1 MELVA
6 VIMAGGV
13 GARFWPKS
21 RAEEPKQLL
30 NLFSERSM
38 IQNTVDRMEG
48 LVKNDNIYVITN
60 KIQKPQI
67 VEQLSEIP
75 AENVIEEPFGKNTAA
90 AIGLASLIVDS
101 KHKDAVTIILPADH
115 LIKDKDEFQ
124 RVIREASEYAN
135 STNALV
141 TIGINPTRPDTGY
154 GYIQIDDNGENDSLH
169 KVLRFAEKPNLDTA
183 MRFLESG
190 DFFWNSGMFIW
201 RTDVILNEIKT
212 YMLDLNDGLKTIKAA
227 LGKDNYDEVLTKVYG
242 LLRSISIDY
251 GIMENSKIVKLI
263 KGKFD
268 WSDVGSWDAV
278 YHLLEKD
285 SNGNAERGN
294 VYLGNSEGTY
304 VNSSNKFTAVIGVKD
319 LIVINTDDATLV
331 CHRDYAQDVK
341 LVVDYLKMNKKDELL

>member
-21 RAEEPKQLL
+21 RVEEPKQLL

-38 IQNTVDRMEG
+38 IQNTVDRLEG
-48 LVKNDNIYVITN
+48 LIKNSNIYVITN

-67 VEQLSEIP
+67 VEQLREIP
-75 AENVIEEPFGKNTAA
+75 SENIIEEPFGKNTAA
-90 AIGLASLIVDS
+90 AIGLASLVVES

-115 LIKDKDEFQ
+115 LINDKDEFQ
-124 RVIREASEYAN
+124 RVIKEASEYAN
-135 STNALV
+135 SNDALV
-141 TIGINPTRPDTGY
+141 TIGIDPTRPDTGY
-154 GYIQIDDNGENDSLH
+154 GYIQIDDNGEDNSLH
-169 KVLRFAEKPNLDTA
+169 KVIRFAEKPNLETA
-183 MRFLESG
+183 KRFLNSG

-201 RTDVILNEIKT
+201 RTDVILNEIKK
-212 YMLDLNDGLKTIKAA
+212 YMLDLNDGLETIRTA

-251 GIMENSKIVKLI
+251 GIMEKSKVVKLI

-285 SNGNAERGN
+285 SKNNVGKGDIYFGNT
-294 VYLGNSEGTY
+294 EGTY
-304 VNSSNKFTAVIGVKD
+304 VNSNNKFTAVIGVKD
-319 LIVINTDDATLV
+319 LLVINTDDATLV

>member
-48 LVKNDNIYVITN
+48 LVKKENIYVITN

-75 AENVIEEPFGKNTAA
+75 ADNVIEEPFGKNTAA
-90 AIGLASLIVDS
+90 AIGLASLVVES

-115 LIKDKDEFQ
+115 LINEKEEFQ
-124 RVIREASEYAN
+124 RVIKEASEYAN
-135 STNALV
+135 NTDALV

-154 GYIQIDDNGENDSLH
+154 GYIQIDDSGDNNTLH
-169 KVLRFAEKPNLDTA
+169 KVIRFAEKPNLDTA
-183 MRFLESG
+183 KRFLDSG

-201 RTDVILNEIKT
+201 RTSVILNEIKT
-212 YMLDLNDGLKTIKAA
+212 YMLDLHDGLESIKKAV
-227 LGKDNYDEVLTKVYG
+227 GTENYDKVLTKVYG

-251 GIMENSKIVKLI
+251 GIMENSKVVKLI

-285 SNGNAERGN
+285 SKEN
-294 VYLGNSEGTY
+294 VGKGDVYFGNSEGTY
-304 VNSSNKFTAVIGVKD
+304 VNSNKFTAVIGVKD
-319 LIVINTDDATLV
+319 LLVINTDDATLV

-341 LVVDYLKMNKKDELL
+341 LVVDYLKMNKKEELL

>member
-48 LVKNDNIYVITN
+48 LVKKENIYVITN

-75 AENVIEEPFGKNTAA
+75 ADNVIEEPFGKNTAA
-90 AIGLASLIVDS
+90 AIGLASLVVES

-115 LIKDKDEFQ
+115 LINEKEEFQ
-124 RVIREASEYAN
+124 RVIKEASEYAN
-135 STNALV
+135 NTDALV

-154 GYIQIDDNGENDSLH
+154 GYIQIDDSGDNNTLH
-169 KVLRFAEKPNLDTA
+169 KVIRFAEKPNLDTA
-183 MRFLESG
+183 KRFLDSG

-201 RTDVILNEIKT
+201 RTSVILNEIKT
-212 YMLDLNDGLKTIKAA
+212 YMLDLHDGLESIKKAI
-227 LGKDNYDEVLTKVYG
+227 GTENYDKVLTKVYG

-251 GIMENSKIVKLI
+251 GIMENSKVVKLI

-285 SNGNAERGN
+285 SKEN
-294 VYLGNSEGTY
+294 VGKGDVYFGNSEGTY
-304 VNSSNKFTAVIGVKD
+304 VNSNKFTAVIGVKD
-319 LIVINTDDATLV
+319 LLVINTDDATLV

-341 LVVDYLKMNKKDELL
+341 LVVDYLKMNKKEELL

>member
-48 LVKNDNIYVITN
+48 LVKNSNIYIITN
-60 KIQKPQI
+60 KMQKSQI
-67 VEQLSEIP
+67 LEQLSEIP

-90 AIGLASLIVDS
+90 AIGLATLIVES
-101 KHKDAVTIILPADH
+101 KHTNAVTIILPADH
-115 LIKDKDEFQ
+115 LINDQDEFQ
-124 RVIREASEYAN
+124 KVIREASEYAN
-135 STNALV
+135 NSDALV
-141 TIGINPTRPDTGY
+141 TIGINPTRPDVGY
-154 GYIQIDDNGENDSLH
+154 GYIQIDDNGDGNSLH
-169 KVLRFAEKPNLDTA
+169 KVIRFAEKPNLETA
-183 MRFLESG
+183 KRFLKSG

-201 RTDVILNEIKT
+201 RTDVILSEIKN
-212 YMLDLNDGLKTIKAA
+212 YMLDLNDGLETIKAA
-227 LGKDNYDEVLTKVYG
+227 IGKDNYEEVLTKVYG
-242 LLRSISIDY
+242 ILRSISIDY
-251 GIMENSKIVKLI
+251 GIMENSKVVKLI

-285 SNGNAERGN
+285 KNDNVGKGDTYFGNT
-294 VYLGNSEGTY
+294 EGTY
-304 VNSSNKFTAVIGVKD
+304 VNSTNKFTAVIGVKD
-319 LIVINTDDATLV
+319 LLVINTDDATLV

-341 LVVDYLKMNKKDELL
+341 LVVDYLRMNKKDELL

>member
-21 RAEEPKQLL
+21 RAEKPKQLL
-30 NLFSERSM
+30 DLFSERTM
-38 IQNTVDRMEG
+38 IQNTVDRIKG
-48 LVKNDNIYVITN
+48 IVKNEHIYIVTNKVQKPKIAEQLNEIPKDNI
-60 KIQKPQI
+60 
-67 VEQLSEIP
+67 
-75 AENVIEEPFGKNTAA
+75 IEEPFGKNTAA
-90 AIGLASLIVDS
+90 AIGLASVIVDS
-101 KHKDAVTIILPADH
+101 KHKDAVTIVLPADH
-115 LIKDKDEFQ
+115 LINDIEEFQ
-124 RVIREASEYAN
+124 KTIKGASEFAY
-135 STNALV
+135 TQKHLV

-154 GYIQIDDNGENDSLH
+154 GYIQIEESGTEKLQ

-183 MRFLESG
+183 KRFLESG

-212 YMLDLNDGLKTIKAA
+212 FILDLYEGLMKIRETIGTKE
-227 LGKDNYDEVLTKVYG
+227 YDDVLTNVYG
-242 LLRSISIDY
+242 QLKSISIDY
-251 GIMENSKIVKLI
+251 GIMENSEIVGLT

-285 SNGNAERGN
+285 GNNNAAKGETYFGN
-294 VYLGNSEGTY
+294 TTGTY
-304 VNSSNKFTAVIGVKD
+304 VNSESKFTAVVGVKD
-319 LIVINTDDATLV
+319 LLVINTVDATLV

-341 LVVDYLKMNKKDELL
+341 LIVDYLKMNEKDELL

>member
-48 LVKNDNIYVITN
+48 LVKNVNIYVITN

-101 KHKDAVTIILPADH
+101 KHKDAVTIILPSDH
-115 LIKDKDEFQ
+115 LINDKEEFQ
-124 RVIREASEYAN
+124 RVIREASKYAN
-135 STNALV
+135 STDALV

-154 GYIQIDDNGENDSLH
+154 GYIQIDESGESNSLH
-169 KVLRFAEKPNLDTA
+169 KVIRFAEKPNLDTA
-183 MRFLESG
+183 KRFLDSG

-201 RTDVILNEIKT
+201 RTTVILNEIKT
-212 YMLDLNDGLKTIKAA
+212 YMLDLHDGLERIRTAI
-227 LGKDNYDEVLTKVYG
+227 GKDNYDEVLTKVYG

-251 GIMENSKIVKLI
+251 GIMENSKVVELI

-285 SNGNAERGN
+285 KKENVGKGDVYFGNT
-294 VYLGNSEGTY
+294 EGTY

-319 LIVINTDDATLV
+319 LLVINTDDATLV

>member
-38 IQNTVDRMEG
+38 IQNTVDRIKG
-48 LVKNDNIYVITN
+48 IIKNENIYIVTN
-60 KIQKPQI
+60 KIQKPKI
-67 VEQLSEIP
+67 AEQLTEIP
-75 AENVIEEPFGKNTAA
+75 TENIIEEPFGKNTAA
-90 AIGLASLIVDS
+90 AIGLASVIVDS
-101 KHKDAVTIILPADH
+101 KHKDAVTVVLPADH
-115 LIKDKDEFQ
+115 LINDIEEFQ
-124 RVIREASEYAN
+124 SVIKEAVEFAYIKKY
-135 STNALV
+135 LV

-154 GYIQIDDNGENDSLH
+154 GYIQIDESGNDKLQ

-183 MRFLESG
+183 KRFLESG

-212 YMLDLNDGLKTIKAA
+212 YILDLHEGLQAIAKAI
-227 LGKDNYDEVLTKVYG
+227 GKDEYDEVLTNVYG
-242 LLRSISIDY
+242 QLKSVSIDY
-251 GIMENSKIVKLI
+251 GIMENSKIVGLT

-285 SNGNAERGN
+285 ENENATKGETYFGNTT
-294 VYLGNSEGTY
+294 GTY
-304 VNSSNKFTAVIGVKD
+304 VNSESKFTAVVGVKD
-319 LIVINTDDATLV
+319 LLVINTADATLV

-341 LVVDYLKMNKKDELL
+341 LIVDYLKMNKKEELL

>member
-38 IQNTVDRMEG
+38 IQNTVDRMKG

-67 VEQLSEIP
+67 VEQLKEIP

-90 AIGLASLIVDS
+90 AIGLASIIVDS

-115 LIKDKDEFQ
+115 LIKDIDEFQ
-124 RVIREASEYAN
+124 RIIREASEYAN
-135 STNALV
+135 STDALV

-154 GYIQIDDNGENDSLH
+154 GYLQIDESGDDNSFH
-169 KVLRFAEKPNLDTA
+169 KVLRFAEKPNFDTA
-183 MRFLESG
+183 KRFLDSG

-212 YMLDLNDGLKTIKAA
+212 YMLDLNDG
-227 LGKDNYDEVLTKVYG
+227 
-242 LLRSISIDY
+242 
-251 GIMENSKIVKLI
+251 
-263 KGKFD
+263 
-268 WSDVGSWDAV
+268 
-278 YHLLEKD
+278 
-285 SNGNAERGN
+285 
-294 VYLGNSEGTY
+294 
-304 VNSSNKFTAVIGVKD
+304 
-319 LIVINTDDATLV
+319 
-331 CHRDYAQDVK
+331 
-341 LVVDYLKMNKKDELL
+341 